1 LPYLYS
7 LFFLRLICQEKSG
20 VKIITILIPISW
32 HFTINSYK
40 IFRIGY
46 IMQNFLDTID
56 KELNKKRINII
67 GYKNERVN
75 SFK

>member
-1 LPYLYS
+1 
-7 LFFLRLICQEKSG
+7 
-20 VKIITILIPISW
+20 
-32 HFTINSYK
+32 
-40 IFRIGY
+40 
-46 IMQNFLDTID
+46 MQNFLDTID